1 MPNSLGI
8 LRGPVERAASV
19 VTSRT
24 RSDPSIFGSARARST
39 SAFGSSSLPV
49 TTTPRITPP
58 ERSFRVSARV
68 SMSEMATMP
77 LATR

>member
-1 MPNSLGI
+1 MPNSPGSSA
-8 LRGPVERAASV
+8 GQSNASSV

-24 RSDPSIFGSARARST
+24 RSDPSIFGIALRAVDEGLS
-39 SAFGSSSLPV
+39 GSSWLPV
-49 TTTPRITPP
+49 MTTPRMTPP

-68 SMSEMATMP
+68 SMSEMATIR